1 MAKYGKWVGG
11 ALGWAFGGPIGALF
25 GFFLG
30 SVFDSGTGFS
40 FSKGAAGPTT
50 GADFRLSMLALLA
63 AVMKADRKYLK
74 VELDFIKNIFRNSFG
89 EAYTLEIMSVL
100 KELLEKDIPV
110 RDICLQIR
118 THMEHPA
125 RLELLNVLFALA
137 YADKELHH
145 DEENLLQ
152 PIASALGISEK
163 DYLSIRS
170 VHIPNTGWAYKVLEV
185 DPSASDDEIR
195 KAYRRMAMKYHPD
208 KVAHLGDDVA
218 KSANEK
224 FQAVNRAW
232 NQIKDERKIV

>member
-11 ALGWAFGGPIGALF
+11 ALGWAFGGPLGALF

-30 SVFDSGTGFS
+30 SVFDASSGFY

-63 AVMKADRKYLK
+63 AVMKADRKHLK
-74 VELDFIKNIFRNSFG
+74 IELDFIKNIFRNSFG
-89 EAYTLEIMSVL
+89 DAYTREVMSVL

-118 THMEHPA
+118 SHMEHPA
-125 RLELLNVLFALA
+125 RLELLNILFALA
-137 YADKELHH
+137 YADKELHPNE
-145 DEENLLQ
+145 DYLLQ
-152 PIASALGISEK
+152 QIASDLGISEK
-163 DYLSIRS
+163 DFQSIRS
-170 VHIPNTGWAYKVLEV
+170 VHVPDNGWAYKVLEIE
-185 DPSASDDEIR
+185 PSASDDEIR

-208 KVAHLGDDVA
+208 KVAHLGEDVA

-232 NQIKDERKIV
+232 NQIKEERKIV

>member
-1 MAKYGKWVGG
+1 MAKLGKWVGG
-11 ALGWAFGGPIGALF
+11 ALGWAFGGPLGALF

-30 SVFDSGTGFS
+30 SVFDAGSGFS
-40 FSKGAAGPTT
+40 FGKGVAGPTT
-50 GADFRLSMLALLA
+50 SADFRLSMLALLA
-63 AVMKADRKYLK
+63 AVMKADRKNLK

-89 EAYTLEIMSVL
+89 ESYTREILPVL

-125 RLELLNVLFALA
+125 RLELLNILFALA
-137 YADKELHH
+137 YADKELHLS
-145 DEENLLQ
+145 EENLLRRM
-152 PIASALGISEK
+152 AADLGISEK
-163 DYLSIRS
+163 DFQSIRS
-170 VHIPNTGWAYKVLEV
+170 MHVPDTGWAYKVLEV
-185 DPSASDDEIR
+185 EPTATNDEIR

-208 KVAHLGDDVA
+208 KVAHLGDDVM

-232 NQIKDERKIV
+232 NQIKEERKIV